1 MTIYLIVTGVIG
13 LAVFILTGIM
23 AVLYF
28 LDYGADDDD
37 FRGMTLV
44 AVAGLLGPLT
54 LPLALLG
61 GIIFILYW
69 AGRTVAEIFKD
80 YREDKDEH

>member
-1 MTIYLIVTGVIG
+1 MTTYLIVTGVLG
-13 LAVFILTGIM
+13 MMVFGITGVM
-23 AVLYF
+23 AVLSF

-37 FRGMTLV
+37 FRSLTLV

-61 GIIFILYW
+61 GAIFILYW
-69 AGRTVAEIFKD
+69 AGRIAAEIFKG
-80 YREDKDEH
+80 YKEDQDEH

>member
-1 MTIYLIVTGVIG
+1 MTIYLIVTGVLG
-13 LAVFILTGIM
+13 LAVFVITGVM

-61 GIIFILYW
+61 GVIFILYW
-69 AGRTVAEIFKD
+69 AGKTVAEMFKE
-80 YREDKDEH
+80 YKEGQDEH